1 MAYRQVYFRI
11 RTDCY
16 NSGWTSDAD
25 RTAFEKESRR
35 LFQELGWAV
44 TFGHNGSCDTAA
56 KDQQDLY
63 LHPSSFSGVI
73 DEASIQPLQKQL
85 SKARTFRCYH
95 VDRYEEYRDLSDEAY
110 RAELEAKRDEIT
122 SYVLE
127 KCRTKRSNLYIVDP
141 VAIHVAEHFAILR
154 LCDKDKRNKIGNQFV
169 AELMDELLQK
179 GWLVSAKTSHGDGI
193 RTATNKERGIS
204 RQPAA
209 QVDGQITMEDQEN
222 KAPKKKKGRK
232 PAGPC
237 L

>member
-1 MAYRQVYFRI
+1 MTYRQVYFRI

-16 NSGWTSDAD
+16 NSGWTSDVD

-35 LFQELGWAV
+35 LFQELGWTASL
-44 TFGHNGSCDTAA
+44 GYNGGCDTVTMG
-56 KDQQDLY
+56 QQDLY

-73 DEASIQPLQKQL
+73 DEASIQPLQEQL

-141 VAIHVAEHFAILR
+141 VAIHVAEHFKIRR
-154 LCDKDKRNKIGNQFV
+154 LYDKDGRNK
-169 AELMDELLQK
+169 D
-179 GWLVSAKTSHGDGI
+179 
-193 RTATNKERGIS
+193 
-204 RQPAA
+204 
-209 QVDGQITMEDQEN
+209 
-222 KAPKKKKGRK
+222 RK
-232 PAGPC
+232 SVCG
-237 L
+237 

>member
-1 MAYRQVYFRI
+1 MAYRKVYFRI

-16 NSGWTSDAD
+16 SSGWTSDAD
-25 RTAFEKESRR
+25 RTAFKEESRR

-56 KDQQDLY
+56 KDQQD
-63 LHPSSFSGVI
+63 
-73 DEASIQPLQKQL
+73 
-85 SKARTFRCYH
+85 
-95 VDRYEEYRDLSDEAY
+95 
-110 RAELEAKRDEIT
+110 
-122 SYVLE
+122 
-127 KCRTKRSNLYIVDP
+127 LYIVDP

-169 AELMDELLQK
+169 AELMDQLLQK

>member
-1 MAYRQVYFRI
+1 M
-11 RTDCY
+11 
-16 NSGWTSDAD
+16 
-25 RTAFEKESRR
+25 
-35 LFQELGWAV
+35 
-44 TFGHNGSCDTAA
+44 
-56 KDQQDLY
+56 
-63 LHPSSFSGVI
+63 I
-73 DEASIQPLQKQL
+73 DEASIQPLQEQL

-95 VDRYEEYRDLSDEAY
+95 VDCYEEYRDLSDEAY

-122 SYVLE
+122 SYILE
-127 KCRTKRSNLYIVDP
+127 KCRTKRSNLYIVAP
-141 VAIHVAEHFAILR
+141 VAFHVAEHFAILR
-154 LCDKDKRNKIGNQFV
+154 LCDKDRRNKIGNQFV
-169 AELMDELLQK
+169 AELMDQLLQK
-179 GWLVSAKTSHGDGI
+179 GWLVSTKTSYGDGI

>member
-1 MAYRQVYFRI
+1 MAYRKVYFRI

-16 NSGWTSDAD
+16 NYNSGWSSDAD
-25 RTAFEKESRR
+25 RSAFKEESCR
-35 LFQELGWAV
+35 LFQELE
-44 TFGHNGSCDTAA
+44 S
-56 KDQQDLY
+56 
-63 LHPSSFSGVI
+63 
-73 DEASIQPLQKQL
+73 
-85 SKARTFRCYH
+85 
-95 VDRYEEYRDLSDEAY
+95 
-110 RAELEAKRDEIT
+110 KRDEIT
-122 SYVLE
+122 GYILE

-169 AELMDELLQK
+169 AELMDQLLQK

-232 PAGPC
+232 PAGSC

>member
-16 NSGWTSDAD
+16 NSGWTSDVD

-35 LFQELGWAV
+35 LFQELGWTA
-44 TFGHNGSCDTAA
+44 TLGHNGGCDTVTMG
-56 KDQQDLY
+56 QQDLH

-73 DEASIQPLQKQL
+73 DEASIQPLQEQL

-127 KCRTKRSNLYIVDP
+127 KCRTKRSKDGKNLEIHEKEAAIIRLIFTRYLSGESTTEIAAALTDMGLRTRDGKEQWNTFAVSYILQNGSV
-141 VAIHVAEHFAILR
+141 
-154 LCDKDKRNKIGNQFV
+154 KIGLNQ
-169 AELMDELLQK
+169 
-179 GWLVSAKTSHGDGI
+179 
-193 RTATNKERGIS
+193 
-204 RQPAA
+204 
-209 QVDGQITMEDQEN
+209 
-222 KAPKKKKGRK
+222 KARNSKRAPV
-232 PAGPC
+232 
-237 L
+237 